1 MGGSSDDEV
10 AHGAYGQEILFL
22 MSGLATG
29 ALVGLF
35 LRIHAKTS
43 ICDLFIF
50 PHICF
55 YPELHNSFIFY
66 HGSS

>member
-29 ALVGLF
+29 ALVGFF
-35 LRIHAKTS
+35 L
-43 ICDLFIF
+43 LL
-50 PHICF
+50 
-55 YPELHNSFIFY
+55 ELDY
-66 HGSS
+66 D